1 MDFLGKEEGQLVQLV
16 VEEPEITQR
25 EMARRLC
32 WSLGKVK
39 YYITKLKKN
48 RVLERV
54 GSSQK
59 GQWNVLAENND
70 QNWPKRGN
78 QKI

>member
-1 MDFLGKEEGQLVQLV
+1 MQLV
-16 VEEPEITQR
+16 VEKPEIAQKK
-25 EMARRLC
+25 MARQLG

-48 RVLERV
+48 HVLERV

-59 GQWNVLAENND
+59 GQWNVLVEE
-70 QNWPKRGN
+70 G
-78 QKI
+78 